1 MGFPRQEYWN
11 GLPFP
16 PPGDPPNPGI
26 EPTSPAL
33 AGGFFTTKPA
43 GKPVSLVTFRVNIL
57 WEMEPFSSLGIC
69 DSPRTLLGI
78 SSLLMLS
85 SLPGKTNRE
94 SPCMCQ
100 FGYLVI
106 TIPWRQQAFGTAMSS
121 RLGCPLIQPNEAPK
135 CQMASISVQLECV
148 YESLQILLKTR
159 VLSEGF

>member
-16 PPGDPPNPGI
+16 PPGDLPNPGI

-33 AGGFFTTKPA
+33 AGGFFTTKPT
-43 GKPVSLVTFRVNIL
+43 GKPVLLITFRVNML

-78 SSLLMLS
+78 SSTLMLS
-85 SLPGKTNRE
+85 SLPGKTSRE
-94 SPCMCQ
+94 SPCICQ
-100 FGYLVI
+100 SWPLVI
-106 TIPWRQQAFGTAMSS
+106 TVPWRQQAFGTAMSS
-121 RLGCPLIQPNEAPK
+121 RWGWPLIQPSEAPK
-135 CQMASISVQLECV
+135 CQIASTSVQLECV
-148 YESLQILLKTR
+148 YESLQILLQMP